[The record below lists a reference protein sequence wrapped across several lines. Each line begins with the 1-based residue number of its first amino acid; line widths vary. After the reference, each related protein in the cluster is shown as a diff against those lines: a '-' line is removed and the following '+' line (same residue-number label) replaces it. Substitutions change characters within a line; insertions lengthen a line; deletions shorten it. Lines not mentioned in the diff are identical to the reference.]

1 MRNIILFIFMFLSIG
16 IKAQSYDDSNVHY
29 YLPVGYS
36 VEDVGNTR
44 HPYSTASMLYVT
56 VIIERGNNI
65 YCSNTGNWSFEIK
78 RNRDKCISSINSG
91 IRNASNIGSYNSRLS
106 TSKYEVYSKSVP
118 SSMWGSGYTRYNAI
132 SKDYKEYITWD
143 DSSGADKR
151 KRYYEIDINE
161 LLPKSVENYDFLE

>member
-1 MRNIILFIFMFLSIG
+1 MFKHGKL
-16 IKAQSYDDSNVHY
+16 V
-29 YLPVGYS
+29 V
-36 VEDVGNTR
+36 
-44 HPYSTASMLYVT
+44 
-56 VIIERGNNI
+56 
-65 YCSNTGNWSFEIK
+65 CIK

>member
-1 MRNIILFIFMFLSIG
+1 MMVISMAQNVYMLSMAFL
-16 IKAQSYDDSNVHY
+16 VP
-29 YLPVGYS
+29 L
-36 VEDVGNTR
+36 R
-44 HPYSTASMLYVT
+44 
-56 VIIERGNNI
+56 
-65 YCSNTGNWSFEIK
+65 
-78 RNRDKCISSINSG
+78 
-91 IRNASNIGSYNSRLS
+91 RLS

-143 DSSGADKR
+143 DGSGADKR